1 MKTMSSSDSQ
11 TFSLVQ
17 LEHLGI
23 LMDLINLGRENYC
36 FIMMILLAISMVLVS
51 NCNFD
56 INHNENQPDQEEDD
70 LNPTDDG
77 EATEKPQGASD
88 HTQLGVELHLLV
100 SLDVVE
106 GGRVKEDLNQ
116 LQG

>member
-1 MKTMSSSDSQ
+1 
-11 TFSLVQ
+11 
-17 LEHLGI
+17 
-23 LMDLINLGRENYC
+23 MDLINLLWEG
-36 FIMMILLAISMVLVS
+36 LISDQS
-51 NCNFD
+51 YFFSS
-56 INHNENQPDQEEDD
+56 HQPEQEEDD

-88 HTQLGVELHLLV
+88 HAQLGVELHLLV

-116 LQG
+116 LQGWGWYLFP

>member
-1 MKTMSSSDSQ
+1 
-11 TFSLVQ
+11 
-17 LEHLGI
+17 
-23 LMDLINLGRENYC
+23 MDLINLERENYC
-36 FIMMILLAISMVLVS
+36 FTMMILLTISMVLVS

-56 INHNENQPDQEEDD
+56 INHNENQPDQEEDN

-77 EATEKPQGASD
+77 EATQKPQGASD
-88 HTQLGVELHLLV
+88 HAQLGVELHLLV

-106 GGRVKEDLNQ
+106 GCRVEVDLHK